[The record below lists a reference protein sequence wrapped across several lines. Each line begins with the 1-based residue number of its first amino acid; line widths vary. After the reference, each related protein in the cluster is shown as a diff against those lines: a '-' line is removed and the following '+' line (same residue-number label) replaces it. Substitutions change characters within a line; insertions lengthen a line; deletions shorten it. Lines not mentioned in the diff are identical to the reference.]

1 MSDQR
6 ITNEIEHGK
15 LLRESWAGTLWY
27 WETSAGQIRR
37 QRRVDMLTKD
47 ITRGMTVLEL
57 GCGVGYFT
65 EYLAKSGAHII
76 ANDISPDLLEVA
88 RKRVNAGNVEFKVEN
103 AYELP
108 YKEEKFDAIIGSSVL
123 HHLDVDKALKEC
135 FRVLKPGGF
144 ICFTEPNML
153 NPQIFMERRFNFI
166 RKIAQVSPDE
176 TAFIRWQLARLLQ
189 KYRFTEIKIQPFDF
203 LHPLTP
209 KFLIPFVAALGG
221 LLEKIIIIQ
230 EFAGSLYIRCKKGI

>member
-6 ITNEIEHGK
+6 IKNEIEHGK

-27 WETSAGQIRR
+27 WETPAGQLRR

-65 EYLAKSGAHII
+65 EFLAKSGANIT

-88 RKRVNAGNVEFKVEN
+88 RKRVTAENVAFKIEN
-103 AYELP
+103 AYDLS
-108 YKEEKFDAIIGSSVL
+108 YKEQQFDAIIGSSVL

-135 FRVLKPGGF
+135 YRVLKPGGF

-153 NPQIFMERRFNFI
+153 NPQIFMERNFKFI
-166 RKIAQVSPDE
+166 RKLAQVSPDE
-176 TAFIRWQLARLLQ
+176 TAFMRWKLTKKLQEYHFTNIR
-189 KYRFTEIKIQPFDF
+189 IQPFDF
-203 LHPLTP
+203 LHPATP
-209 KFLIPFVAALGG
+209 KPLIPIVATLGA
-221 LLEKIIIIQ
+221 LLEKIIVLREI
-230 EFAGSLYIRCKKGI
+230 AGSLYVRCEKRV